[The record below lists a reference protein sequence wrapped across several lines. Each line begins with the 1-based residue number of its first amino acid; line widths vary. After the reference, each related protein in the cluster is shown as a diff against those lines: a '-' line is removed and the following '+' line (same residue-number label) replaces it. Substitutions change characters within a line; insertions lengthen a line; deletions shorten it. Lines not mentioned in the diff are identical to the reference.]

1 LKSPTLISRSKKI
14 KITEEKK
21 LAKLEKAAAK
31 RIAEAEN
38 KVAHEQE
45 IAAE

>member
-1 LKSPTLISRSKKI
+1 
-14 KITEEKK
+14 
-21 LAKLEKAAAK
+21 LEKAAAK

>member
-1 LKSPTLISRSKKI
+1 
-14 KITEEKK
+14 
-21 LAKLEKAAAK
+21 LEKAAAK

-45 IAAE
+45 VAAE